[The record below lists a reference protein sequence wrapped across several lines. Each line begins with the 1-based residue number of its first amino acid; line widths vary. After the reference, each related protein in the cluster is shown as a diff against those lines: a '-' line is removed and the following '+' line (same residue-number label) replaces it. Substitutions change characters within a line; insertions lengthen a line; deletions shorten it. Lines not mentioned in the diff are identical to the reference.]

1 MTPPV
6 AGLSPRVSTRIVG
19 PVNLHDWIDE
29 LCDALDLDAEVD
41 EGLVLD
47 LARVA
52 AHNVTRPAAPI
63 STFLLGL
70 AAGRQGA
77 DPEKVEELAARAR
90 ALAESWDRP
99 RGADEPKVDV
109 EVPDDSAVDHT
120 ADVRDLEDA

>member
-1 MTPPV
+1 
-6 AGLSPRVSTRIVG
+6 VG
-19 PVNLHDWIDE
+19 RVNLHDWIDE

-77 DPEKVEELAARAR
+77 DPEKVEELAGRAR
-90 ALAESWDRP
+90 VLAESWDRP